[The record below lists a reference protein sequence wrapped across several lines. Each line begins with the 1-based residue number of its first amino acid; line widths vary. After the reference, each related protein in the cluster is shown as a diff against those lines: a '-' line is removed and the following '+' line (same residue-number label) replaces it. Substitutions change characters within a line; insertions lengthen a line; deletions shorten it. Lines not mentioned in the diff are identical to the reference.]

1 MSTYLDPYPT
11 PERQPR
17 FRHDSSGDWIKDV
30 IEAGMKILDVDDSLQ
45 YIAAHVTE
53 KGVWE
58 KGVVSPSLVATMCRL
73 ARLKKYLG
81 HEPHPGAPKHMAISR
96 GVPDAISLINMDRGF
111 VAEGLLVAAMK
122 AAIPDRIIAT
132 APLYVPRWKDPQTG
146 IVYTGH
152 PDMLVLGEQG
162 WPELVQF
169 KCPSMFKFERISKL
183 GDDDA
188 LETYRAQMITEL
200 FIARHDPRAD
210 TMATARK
217 EQKLIPY
224 RNTLGVFCWEHTGK
238 DVRPKLNVVP
248 LDWDDSMES
257 IPLVAGD
264 ELEADSVGALAMDQ
278 WPEPYAEHQ
287 WNVYPCSYCS
297 YSRLGDYTADPP
309 LPKCDDHAAWKKEK
323 DGQVPS

>member
-1 MSTYLDPYPT
+1 
-11 PERQPR
+11 
-17 FRHDSSGDWIKDV
+17 
-30 IEAGMKILDVDDSLQ
+30 MKILDVDDSLQ

-58 KGVVSPSLVATMCRL
+58 KGVVSPSLVGTVCRL

-81 HEPHPGAPKHMAISR
+81 HAPYPGVPAHMAIAR
-96 GVPDAISLINMDRGF
+96 GRPDAISLINMDRGF

-122 AAIPDRIIAT
+122 AAIPDRVLAT

-152 PDMLVLGEQG
+152 PDMLVLGEEG

-169 KCPSMFKFERISKL
+169 KCPSMFKFERITKL

-200 FIARHDPRAD
+200 FIARHDRNAD
-210 TMATARK
+210 HSRGPSETMM
-217 EQKLIPY
+217 PY

-238 DVRPKLNVVP
+238 DVRPKLHMVP

-257 IPLVAGD
+257 VPLVAGD

-278 WPEPYAEHQ
+278 WPEAYPEHQ
-287 WNVYPCSYCS
+287 WNVWPCGYCN

-309 LPKCDDHAAWKKEK
+309 LPKCDDHNAWRKK
-323 DGQVPS
+323 DGEAEVPN